1 MSSTPRA
8 VPATPPGPA
17 HPADP
22 ATPADPGG
30 PADAHPPTAPRA
42 SPRPRRRAPERLR
55 HRLRQRVRRWSAAPA
70 YSWLTGAALTLFA
83 LVELVVVPGSAITCF
98 GVLVC
103 TASLMWR
110 GSRPAVGF
118 LTVGAALLSFATDGN
133 LSYATTAGAVIGCY
147 TLGRHRV
154 QHPALLVLGG
164 ALASLTVNLVHI
176 DRWARAGSPGL
187 PALQGS
193 DRFSLGLYAET
204 LALTVTILGAVS
216 MGDAVRSRE
225 ETRNERAAAQS
236 RLLAMERRQA
246 AEAERAAIARELH
259 DMIAHSVSMIAV
271 QAESAT
277 YTAPGLSAPARDAFQ
292 QIAGTA
298 RSSMTELRRLL
309 GVLRTDSGTAPAA
322 LTAPQPSL
330 AGVGELLEQHRAVGG
345 TAELRVIGAEIPL
358 PASWELSAYRIV
370 QEALTNTRRHAP
382 GAHAVVEIGYRPGL
396 LTVRIGDDGPGPA
409 PAGDGA
415 GTDDGIGHGL
425 VGMRERAAL
434 LGGRLTTGRSPAGGF
449 LVEAEL
455 PW

>member
-1 MSSTPRA
+1 MSRTS
-8 VPATPPGPA
+8 PAAPA
-17 HPADP
+17 P
-22 ATPADPGG
+22 
-30 PADAHPPTAPRA
+30 HPPTARA
-42 SPRPRRRAPERLR
+42 PSPRVRQRARDR
-55 HRLRQRVRRWSAAPA
+55 IRQRVRRWSAAPA
-70 YSWLTGAALTLFA
+70 YPWLTGAALTLFA
-83 LVELVVVPGSAITCF
+83 LGELVVVPGSAITSF

-110 GSRPAVGF
+110 GSRPAVGL

-133 LSYATTAGAVIGCY
+133 MAYATVAGALIGCY

-204 LALTVTILGAVS
+204 MALTVAILGAVS
-216 MGDAVRSRE
+216 MGDAVRARE
-225 ETRNERAAAQS
+225 ETRHERAAAQS

-259 DMIAHSVSMIAV
+259 DMVAHSVSMIAV

-277 YTAPGLSAPARDAFQ
+277 YTTPDLSPQARDAFQ

-309 GVLRTDSGTAPAA
+309 GVLRTEKATAA

-330 AGVGELLEQHRAVGG
+330 AGIGELLDQHRAVGG
-345 TAELRVIGAEIPL
+345 TAELHISGEAIPL
-358 PASWELSAYRIV
+358 PASWELSAYRIA

-396 LTVRIGDDGPGPA
+396 LTVRVSDDGPGPV
-409 PAGDGA
+409 PATPNGGN
-415 GTDDGIGHGL
+415 GGNGHGL
-425 VGMRERAAL
+425 VGMGERAAL
-434 LGGRLTTGRSPAGGF
+434 LGGRLTTGRGPAGGF